1 MLRLPENKGASQWWK
16 HRGLLYS
23 ATGRKR
29 RSTPHLRLLPLDN
42 GQGIDLLLH
51 PHPIVYLATMAIDRF
66 MNAWR
71 PNTVT
76 LCKRALSRMKRYL
89 GLTAGIIKRVVTPVL
104 LHLHHIFK
112 RRSINYFN
120 STSIATNDHTLLLMG
135 VLLPWNNTLF
145 LVIVSLGNTQS
156 AFRRWG

>member
-1 MLRLPENKGASQWWK
+1 MMKTPGAVIFSHGAQTAINTAPAV
-16 HRGLLYS
+16 
-23 ATGRKR
+23 AT
-29 RSTPHLRLLPLDN
+29 TP
-42 GQGIDLLLH
+42 H

-156 AFRRWG
+156 AFRR